1 MDRRDHWNRVYR
13 TKALDSVSW
22 YQRRPDVSLELIAA
36 CGVAKDAGII
46 DVGGGASLLVDYLLN
61 LGYSKLAVL
70 DVSGAALDT
79 SRTRLEARAVAVEWF
94 EADVT
99 TFEPPHRYALWH
111 DRAAFH
117 FLTDSH
123 DRGRYVATLRKSLKP
138 GGTAIIATFA
148 LDGPPKC
155 SGLDVVRYDEQSMAA
170 ELGAEF
176 SLREVRREAHVTP
189 GKAEQRFSYFR
200 FERRSNVSKGDASL

>member
-1 MDRRDHWNRVYR
+1 MDRREHWNRVYQTR
-13 TKALDSVSW
+13 APDSVSW

-36 CGVAKDAGII
+36 SGIAKDARII
-46 DVGGGASLLVDYLLN
+46 DVGGGASVLVDHLLD

-70 DVSGAALDT
+70 DVSGAALNA
-79 SRTRLEARAVAVEWF
+79 SRSRLEARAAAVEWL
-94 EADVT
+94 EGDVT

-117 FLTDSH
+117 FLTDAG
-123 DRGRYVATLRKSLKP
+123 DRARYVATLRRALNP
-138 GGTAIIATFA
+138 GGAVIIATFA

-155 SGLDVVRYDEQSMAA
+155 SGLDVVRYDERSIAA

-176 SLREVRREAHVTP
+176 ELREVRREAHVTP
-189 GKAEQRFSYFR
+189 GKAEQQFHYFR
-200 FERRSNVSKGDASL
+200 FRRRVT

>member
-1 MDRRDHWNRVYR
+1 MQSMDRRDHWNRVYQ
-13 TKALDSVSW
+13 TKAPDSVSW

-36 CGVAKDAGII
+36 SGIAKDAGII
-46 DVGGGASLLVDYLLN
+46 DVGGGASLLVDHLLN
-61 LGYSKLAVL
+61 LGYSNLAVL
-70 DVSGAALDT
+70 DISGAALDA
-79 SRTRLEARAVAVEWF
+79 SRMQLGARAVAVEWF

-117 FLTDSH
+117 FLTSTT
-123 DRGRYVATLRKSLKP
+123 DRASYVETLRKALTP

-155 SGLDVVRYDEQSMAA
+155 SGLDVVRYDEQSIAI

-176 SLREVRREAHVTP
+176 ELLEVRQEAHVTP
-189 GKAEQRFSYFR
+189 GKAEQKFRYFR
-200 FERRSNVSKGDASL
+200 FERRVA